1 MSDNPF
7 YKNRHEIKYHLV
19 NSALAGVIAF
29 LGAASDGE
37 VTYRGAM
44 AGVLAFLMVAT
55 IKLDEMPKFLEIVKQ
70 NRFLPNLL
78 FAVGSVTLR

>member
-1 MSDNPF
+1 MSKNPF

-37 VTYRGAM
+37 VTYRGFL

-55 IKLDEMPKFLEIVKQ
+55 IKFQSYWKTQEPEYRKCGFFNFV
-70 NRFLPNLL
+70 
-78 FAVGSVTLR
+78 